1 MEPWWFLEP
10 MFYTAFAILL
20 IGGIIGLI
28 VDKATDGQGF
38 AAPIIVTIS
47 AIPLIITI
55 LHLYA
60 SYGKHHARLCDRLW
74 IFRKEKP
81 NDKRN
86 CRKSSSNL

>member
-10 MFYTAFAILL
+10 LFYTAFAILL
-20 IGGIIGLI
+20 IGGIIALI

-55 LHLYA
+55 LLA
-60 SYGKHHARLCDRLW
+60 ALWLFVW
-74 IFRKEKP
+74 IFWVVWSP
-81 NDKRN
+81 FI
-86 CRKSSSNL
+86 